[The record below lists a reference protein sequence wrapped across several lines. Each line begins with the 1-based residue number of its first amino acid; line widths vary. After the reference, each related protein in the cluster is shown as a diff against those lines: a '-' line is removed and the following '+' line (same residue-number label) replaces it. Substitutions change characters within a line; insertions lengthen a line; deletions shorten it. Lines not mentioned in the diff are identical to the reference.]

1 MIHYIHDSSS
11 RVSLW
16 LIIWWK
22 GKKMKWTN
30 SAISRIGGC
39 HTVRDLSSRALLH
52 WLCTASWDRTD
63 HVDRSSGRVT
73 GFNSNIWIGQGEGW
87 EKRRKNFTSV
97 IQWASAIILYLT
109 AWCLYI
115 YWQHS
120 FAHHKNFLWFSLLSY
135 VRNIPFSLLLYLD
148 NEFWLNIF
156 WPWKKNEV
164 KDKCWCRKSDRH
176 LIFWG
181 ALHFKS
187 GGSFVCRKEQD
198 RYISILQQW
207 HSHNIL
213 QIIDIIKSLVYKA
226 QESNL
231 MLGSQG

>member
-109 AWCLYI
+109 AWCYISTGNTHSLIIKTFSGFLYCLM
-115 YWQHS
+115 WETFH
-120 FAHHKNFLWFSLLSY
+120 FLF
-135 VRNIPFSLLLYLD
+135 LYLD
-148 NEFWLNIF
+148 NEFCLNIF
-156 WPWKKNEV
+156 WPWKK
-164 KDKCWCRKSDRH
+164 K
-176 LIFWG
+176 WG
-181 ALHFKS
+181 E
-187 GGSFVCRKEQD
+187 RQM
-198 RYISILQQW
+198 
-207 HSHNIL
+207 
-213 QIIDIIKSLVYKA
+213 
-226 QESNL
+226 L
-231 MLGSQG
+231 MQKIR

>member
-148 NEFWLNIF
+148 NELCLNIF
-156 WPWKKNEV
+156 WPWKK
-164 KDKCWCRKSDRH
+164 K
-176 LIFWG
+176 WG
-181 ALHFKS
+181 E
-187 GGSFVCRKEQD
+187 RQM
-198 RYISILQQW
+198 
-207 HSHNIL
+207 
-213 QIIDIIKSLVYKA
+213 
-226 QESNL
+226 L
-231 MLGSQG
+231 MQKIR